1 MIITASKLNKYLMF
15 KLPSAFLCGV
25 RTRHIDDSK
34 CVVTVR
40 HRWINQNPFNSMF
53 WAVQGMAAE
62 LTTGAL
68 MMAKIKESGKNI
80 SMLVANNNAT
90 FTKKA
95 TGRITFECNERYL
108 VDEAIKNAIETGEG
122 QTIWMKANGKNQE
135 GVEVSNFNFEWTV
148 KLKVKD

>member
-1 MIITASKLNKYLMF
+1 MKLTANKVNLF
-15 KLPSAFLCGV
+15 NLLKLPAAYITGV
-25 RTRHIDDSK
+25 RAKDITDET
-34 CVVTVR
+34 CTVSVH

-68 MMAKIKESGKNI
+68 MLGKIKESGKNI

-95 TGRITFECNERYL
+95 TGRITFTCDEGQL
-108 VDEAIKNAIETGEG
+108 IDEAIKKAIKTGEG
-122 QTIWMKANGKNQE
+122 QTVMDEISW
-135 GVEVSNFNFEWTV
+135 
-148 KLKVKD
+148 